1 MLRVNGDERPSARS
15 PIWLSIVLNRRNI
28 RSERT
33 LGLTASTGAASSLSC
48 LCTTNEGSL
57 VTGRSAR
64 SMPMEVGSGSA
75 STARLVRL
83 PRGRAYWRSCYTITE
98 GDNQLADTVMFLA
111 TRYCAFPLPLI
122 RVR

>member
-57 VTGRSAR
+57 VTGQSAR

-75 STARLVRL
+75 STAR
-83 PRGRAYWRSCYTITE
+83 RSCYTITM
-98 GDNQLADTVMFLA
+98 GGNQLTDTVL
-111 TRYCAFPLPLI
+111 TYPLLCLSSP
-122 RVR
+122 

>member
-75 STARLVRL
+75 SFACLVEEHI
-83 PRGRAYWRSCYTITE
+83 GEAVTRSRWEVTS
-98 GDNQLADTVMFLA
+98 
-111 TRYCAFPLPLI
+111 
-122 RVR
+122 

>member
-75 STARLVRL
+75 STA
-83 PRGRAYWRSCYTITE
+83 YWRSCYTITM
-98 GDNQLADTVMFLA
+98 GGNQLTDTVL
-111 TRYCAFPLPLI
+111 TYPLLCLSSP
-122 RVR
+122 